1 MKSGMAALVIALLL
15 TVAFFAPADGIQKVA
30 DQGEGEEEG
39 EENAGAPFNEGD
51 PWFEEGDKLNRLS
64 NDEIRALAEQN
75 ETVRKMLE
83 EDQKLEPVRIE
94 SLEDLEHLPE
104 NYPEEM
110 KKLEIEDYLVRQ
122 NLSEQ
127 TTNNFGNVLE
137 PKSEGNEST
146 KSEGNESTKSEG
158 NESTKSEGN
167 ESIKNDTSNAN

>member
-1 MKSGMAALVIALLL
+1 MKSGMAALVIVLLL
-15 TVAFFAPADGIQKVA
+15 AVAFFAPADGIQKVA
-30 DQGEGEEEG
+30 DQGEEEG
-39 EENAGAPFNEGD
+39 EENAGAPWFNEGD
-51 PWFEEGDKLNRLS
+51 PWFEEGDELNRLS

-110 KKLEIEDYLVRQ
+110 KRLEIEDYLVRQ

-146 KSEGNESTKSEG
+146 KSEGNESIKSEG

>member
-15 TVAFFAPADGIQKVA
+15 AVAFFAPAEGIQKVA

-39 EENAGAPFNEGD
+39 EENANAPWFDEGD
-51 PWFEEGDKLNRLS
+51 PWFEEGDELNRLS
-64 NDEIRALAEQN
+64 NDEIRTLTEQN

-83 EDQKLEPVRIE
+83 ENQKLEPVRIE

-110 KKLEIEDYLVRQ
+110 KRLEIEDYLGRQ

-127 TTNNFGNVLE
+127 ATNNFDNVLE
-137 PKSEGNEST
+137 PKSKGNESTKIEGNEST
-146 KSEGNESTKSEG
+146 
-158 NESTKSEGN
+158 
-167 ESIKNDTSNAN
+167 KNDTSNAN